1 MIING
6 DPKGK
11 NILYCNGK
19 TVVIRDIEVRKP
31 SGPVLKGIISCWLS
45 RYTKSEEDLDVERD
59 LETGHTNYSH
69 NCLTL
74 TP

>member
-1 MIING
+1 MLAESVFSTLPFTERGQPMIING

-31 SGPVLKGIISCWLS
+31 KVDQCSKPSLAAG
-45 RYTKSEEDLDVERD
+45 
-59 LETGHTNYSH
+59 
-69 NCLTL
+69 
-74 TP
+74 